1 MMVLGQQL
9 GQPIGMSVF
18 VSNDM
23 DIVCGSWGEKLLHI
37 ARAFV
42 PSKTFLIRPTDKPWY
57 LIKLRLLK
65 RKVKRWCVK
74 AKGTNKSPHWEKYKK
89 LQSEYKSA
97 LDQAFTEYRNN
108 LNGKLSENKNSNSW
122 WRVVKK
128 IPGKGSSD
136 SYPAIEHHISTQLI
150 HANEEKATLFN
161 RFFLS
166 HSNIDL
172 PDVNLP
178 NEDLCVNDQIN
189 ENKTKMY
196 KSKFSQK

>member
-1 MMVLGQQL
+1 ML
-9 GQPIGMSVF
+9 
-18 VSNDM
+18 
-23 DIVCGSWGEKLLHI
+23 
-37 ARAFV
+37 
-42 PSKTFLIRPTDKPWY
+42 
-57 LIKLRLLK
+57 KLREQ
-65 RKVKRWCVK
+65 
-74 AKGTNKSPHWEKYKK
+74 TQSSHWEKYKK

-97 LDQAFTEYRNN
+97 LDQAFTEYRHN

-136 SYPAIEHHISTQLI
+136 SYPAIEHHISKQLI

-172 PDVNLP
+172 PDGNLP
-178 NEDLCVNDQIN
+178 NEDSCVNDKYVNHIDCSETEVADLIHNVDQNKVTGPDGISPRILKEAGLAIVRSLTSLIKLSLQQMQHFKTL
-189 ENKTKMY
+189 ENGNCY
-196 KSKFSQK
+196 SNS